1 MIIRSHSG
9 IRKCSAYATIPGRKS
24 SGRDQKT
31 WNISQCLLS
40 PKSPRTFHYFESGY
54 ATWSYG
60 SILDSWNYPD
70 LYETS
75 IRNVICIQRV
85 RKRSITG
92 NPDMRRNYLV
102 PFRTPEI
109 IRIYTKYSERDLYP
123 KSPKTFHYWKSGYEA
138 GIKWSRSGLLKLSEN
153 AGESCQ
159 ISSGYCPD
167 ISRNGP
173 DPDVYKHRNVRK
185 WHPFA
190 QCILDSFSSWSFN
203 LVKAFVM
210 TVYEEPAT
218 DDIRIRLST
227 PF

>member
-1 MIIRSHSG
+1 MIIWSHSWLLKLSG
-9 IRKCSAYATIPGRKS
+9 LIR
-24 SGRDQKT
+24 
-31 WNISQCLLS
+31 N
-40 PKSPRTFHYFESGY
+40 
-54 ATWSYG
+54 
-60 SILDSWNYPD
+60 
-70 LYETS
+70 

-85 RKRSITG
+85 RTRSITG

-102 PFRTPEI
+102 PFRTSEI
-109 IRIYTKYSERDLYP
+109 IRIYTKYSERGLSP

-138 GIKWSRSGLLKLSEN
+138 GIKWSRSGLLKFSEN

-190 QCILDSFSSWSFN
+190 QWIFLRKSTN
-203 LVKAFVM
+203 YGLELTRAGE
-210 TVYEEPAT
+210 YEIKQEKN
-218 DDIRIRLST
+218 DNRNR
-227 PF
+227 